1 MPSYPTTVAR
11 AARACALL
19 LGAAWLAPA
28 LAQSTVADPVLWQ
41 ASYAQQ
47 RVSNLFLLPPGAD
60 TQALI
65 GQSRAAEVIS
75 SSTLGV
81 VLHTQ
86 QSQQKF
92 DFTGSV
98 VNNQYQN
105 FSYLGYTG
113 ENYNAVW
120 SWQLGQH
127 WAGQLTSTRAQ
138 TQNSY
143 TDYTGYQQRNTR
155 TDVSNNLSAD
165 YALGASWHLT
175 AAAFN
180 TLETNEQPLLA
191 GGNYN
196 SVGVDSGVRYDPGSG
211 DTLSYLLKTST
222 FSYFNQTV
230 PSPAAVDPTNYE
242 TDQIF
247 QLQLV
252 TGAGTSTSLQLVPFN
267 RTMPTYGQRN
277 YSGVNSTL
285 NYNYIYSGKTGFNAS
300 YRHDIETYATATT
313 NYSDADILALTP
325 SWQFSP
331 KATLRLQWQQSRTDY
346 AQVPSLAIGVD
357 RIDTTQDTSV
367 ALTWS
372 PNNNVTLT
380 TSLEN
385 ITNTSNNAS
394 LSYQN
399 TLLTFNAQ
407 FIF

>member
-1 MPSYPTTVAR
+1 
-11 AARACALL
+11 
-19 LGAAWLAPA
+19 
-28 LAQSTVADPVLWQ
+28 
-41 ASYAQQ
+41 
-47 RVSNLFLLPPGAD
+47 
-60 TQALI
+60 
-65 GQSRAAEVIS
+65 
-75 SSTLGV
+75 
-81 VLHTQ
+81 
-86 QSQQKF
+86 
-92 DFTGSV
+92 
-98 VNNQYQN
+98 
-105 FSYLGYTG
+105 
-113 ENYNAVW
+113 
-120 SWQLGQH
+120 
-127 WAGQLTSTRAQ
+127 
-138 TQNSY
+138 
-143 TDYTGYQQRNTR
+143 
-155 TDVSNNLSAD
+155 
-165 YALGASWHLT
+165 
-175 AAAFN
+175 
-180 TLETNEQPLLA
+180 
-191 GGNYN
+191 
-196 SVGVDSGVRYDPGSG
+196 
-211 DTLSYLLKTST
+211 
-222 FSYFNQTV
+222 
-230 PSPAAVDPTNYE
+230 
-242 TDQIF
+242 
-247 QLQLV
+247 
-252 TGAGTSTSLQLVPFN
+252 
-267 RTMPTYGQRN
+267 MPTYGQRN